1 MTSGATTGMA
11 TLCRVWVMAVT
22 VGHEAL
28 ERKGWRAYHC
38 CAVAFP
44 AALALGQTANM
55 RRGFSTSGLRG

>member
-22 VGHEAL
+22 VGHEAP
-28 ERKGWRAYHC
+28 ERKGWR
-38 CAVAFP
+38 VIIVVQSLFLLL
-44 AALALGQTANM
+44 LALGQTANM